1 MRYGTGIAL
10 TLRCWC
16 GSTHAKCQ
24 CNTWAATHWPKER
37 CWFAIWSQIWKNGA
51 TQATQ
56 EKHKKHTST
65 GRKFAL
71 VECLSHD
78 LVCAGSIYHVH
89 FAWQVWH
96 RQHTSGLKKKLK
108 SLSRGEIDKSHVDKR
123 ILGGK
128 GLQYEDSTSITF
140 CPVSALRD
148 RCCIDTKV
156 FMWIHSAECE
166 CNTWAGTHWPK
177 ERRWFGICGQIWR
190 AMGQPR
196 QPKKNT
202 KVTLRQE
209 ESLRLLK
216 VWVMT

>member
-1 MRYGTGIAL
+1 MQHLSRNALAKGTVLI
-10 TLRCWC
+10 
-16 GSTHAKCQ
+16 
-24 CNTWAATHWPKER
+24 CNLKPNLEKWGNPGNPRK
-37 CWFAIWSQIWKNGA
+37 
-51 TQATQ
+51 TQKA
-56 EKHKKHTST
+56 HFNRKK
-65 GRKFAL
+65 
-71 VECLSHD
+71 
-78 LVCAGSIYHVH
+78 VCACWMFES
-89 FAWQVWH
+89 WL
-96 RQHTSGLKKKLK
+96 GLCRIDLSCPFCVAGVAPSTYIRFKKKLK
-108 SLSRGEIDKSHVDKR
+108 SFSRGEIDKSHVDKR